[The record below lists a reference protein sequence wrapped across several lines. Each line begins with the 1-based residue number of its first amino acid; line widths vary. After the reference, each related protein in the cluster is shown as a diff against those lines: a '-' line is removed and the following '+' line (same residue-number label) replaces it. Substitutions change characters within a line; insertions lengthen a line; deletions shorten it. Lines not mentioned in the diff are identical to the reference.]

1 MKIWK
6 TTPLDGAMLAFS
18 IMQFVTTLALAAYW
32 EGLPLTWR
40 AGGFAVMVLLMVYNI
55 IVVSHLFTHVPW
67 FNSELL
73 NALASMLNSVNIGQ
87 SVQAYNLTHV
97 RNHHRYNNDRRGP
110 DGTTKDLSS
119 TFRDGVGGEHAGLF
133 AYAFAGAAAT
143 LWGVVRALLSVYR
156 LWRVGRHE
164 QVLLGL
170 ASKSPARRAKD
181 LRQVRLDRMA
191 HFGAVCLFLWISW
204 EWTLLCY
211 LPAFY
216 LALAL
221 VNVQNYYEHYGA
233 IPEDSYADSISH
245 YGRLYNLLTFND
257 GYHQEHHL
265 RPQTHWRLMP
275 EVRRECGD
283 KLERAER
290 IVSPVPAILGIL
302 HRKRKLLHQRPAAP
316 RRDAPGAPDA
326 PQVSDEARQELSR
339 AATGGAGND

>member
-18 IMQFVTTLALAAYW
+18 VAQFVTTLAVAANWESLSLA
-32 EGLPLTWR
+32 GR
-40 AGGFAVMVLLMVYNI
+40 AGGFALLVLMMVYNI
-55 IVVSHLFTHVPW
+55 VVVSHLFTHVPW

-73 NALASMLNSVNIGQ
+73 NGLASVLNSVNIGQ

-97 RNHHRYNNDRRGP
+97 RNHHRYNNDRQGP

-119 TFRDGVGGEHAGLF
+119 TFREGVGGEHAGLF
-133 AYAFAGAAAT
+133 RYAFLGAAST
-143 LWGVVRALLSVYR
+143 LLGSVRALLSVYR

-191 HFGAVCLFLWISW
+191 QFFALCLFLWVSW
-204 EWTLLCY
+204 EWTLVCY

-216 LALAL
+216 MALAL
-221 VNVQNYYEHYGA
+221 VNVHNYYEHYGA
-233 IPEDSYADSISH
+233 VPEDSYADSISY

-265 RPQTHWRLMP
+265 RPQTHWTGMP
-275 EVRRECGD
+275 TVRREHGD
-283 KLERAER
+283 KLDQAER
-290 IVSPVPAILGIL
+290 IVSPVPAILGPL
-302 HRKRKLLHQRPAAP
+302 HRKRKLLHQRPASPPPAAP
-316 RRDAPGAPDA
+316 PAPPQSPDA
-326 PQVSDEARQELSR
+326 PRQESSK
-339 AATGGAGND
+339 AATGGAGHD